1 MKKNIDRTKE
11 IFLEI
16 ASQKEWDEHNSLN
29 KILRNYKKNNGSIY
43 RIDELVKMFE
53 QVKKDFSL
61 LSPKSRVKLYCDL
74 LQYGLPKL
82 QAVQIETEFDRLPE
96 DQLDKI
102 IEELKKVE

>member
-1 MKKNIDRTKE
+1 MAFEKGVSGNPDGRPKGATNKTTAQLRELVTG
-11 IFLEI
+11 FLE
-16 ASQKEWDEHNSLN
+16 DN
-29 KILRNYKKNNGSIY
+29 
-43 RIDELVKMFE
+43 FE

>member
-1 MKKNIDRTKE
+1 MAFEKGVSGNPDGRPKGATNKTTAQVRELVTG
-11 IFLEI
+11 FLE
-16 ASQKEWDEHNSLN
+16 DN
-29 KILRNYKKNNGSIY
+29 
-43 RIDELVKMFE
+43 FE
-53 QVKKDFSL
+53 QVKIDFSL